1 MGKSIPIL
9 LCLAMLFLV
18 SCSAQE
24 PGCTDPL
31 ANNFDPRASMN
42 DGSCIYNSAAVSPLT
57 TLSLS
62 ELLDETSG
70 LILWDGFLWT
80 HNDDTDT
87 RIYQVDKSQADIIK
101 QFELKGVVNRDWEEI
116 SQDEDYIYLG
126 DFGNNG
132 AGNRK
137 DLHLLR
143 IEKQTLRSGHAIIDT
158 IWFSY
163 SDQLDF
169 DPQPPNQTEFDCEAF
184 IVSYDSIY
192 LFTKQWLSGYTS
204 VYSLPKV
211 PGRYLAERID
221 HYDIQG
227 LVTGASYL
235 DSLNLLALCGYN
247 IMLQPFIFLLYDFQ
261 DFRFFSGNKRKLS
274 VNLPFHQV
282 EGLATNDG
290 LIYFLSNEA
299 IVFQEAVNIEQA
311 LHLFDLNPYL
321 QGYVNGS
328 E

>member
-1 MGKSIPIL
+1 MSKSIPIF
-9 LCLAMLFLV
+9 LCLAMLFLT

-31 ANNFDPRASMN
+31 ANNFNPRASIN
-42 DGSCIYNSAAVSPLT
+42 DGSCIYNSATVSPVT
-57 TLSLS
+57 TFPLN

-80 HNDDTDT
+80 HNDDSDT
-87 RIYQVDKSQADIIK
+87 RIYQVDASQAKIVA
-101 QFELKGVVNRDWEEI
+101 QYQLEGVVNRDWEEI
-116 SQDEDYIYLG
+116 SQDGDYIYLG
-126 DFGNNG
+126 DFGNN
-132 AGNRK
+132 ASGNRS

-143 IEKQTLRSGHAIIDT
+143 IEKQSFRYGKAIIDT

-169 DPQPPNQTEFDCEAF
+169 NPRRPNQTEFDCEAF
-184 IVSYDSIY
+184 IVSHDSIY
-192 LFTKQWLSGYTS
+192 LFTKQWSSGQTS

-211 PGRYLAERID
+211 PGRYLAKRID
-221 HYDIQG
+221 QYDIQG
-227 LVTGASYL
+227 LVTGATYM

-247 IMLQPFIFLLYDFQ
+247 ILLQPFIFLLYDFQ

-282 EGLATNDG
+282 EGIATDDG

-299 IVFQEAVNIEQA
+299 IIFQETVNNQQA
-311 LHLFDLNPYL
+311 LHLFDLNPFLQEYL
-321 QGYVNGS
+321 ND
-328 E
+328 EE

>member
-1 MGKSIPIL
+1 MGKSTPIL

-31 ANNFDPRASMN
+31 ANNFDPRASIN

-57 TLSLS
+57 TLSLN
-62 ELLDETSG
+62 ELLNETSG

-87 RIYQVDKSQADIIK
+87 RIYQLDKNQANIIK
-101 QFELKGVVNRDWEEI
+101 QYELKGVVNRDWEEI
-116 SQDEDYIYLG
+116 SQDENYIYLG

-132 AGNRK
+132 SGNRE

-143 IEKQTLRSGHAIIDT
+143 IEKHSLPSGNAIIDT

-169 DPQPPNQTEFDCEAF
+169 AAQPPNQTEFDCEAF

-192 LFTKQWLSGYTS
+192 LFTKQWLSGQTS

-211 PGRYLAERID
+211 PGRHLAKSID

-227 LVTGASYL
+227 LVTGATYM

-247 IMLQPFIFLLYDFQ
+247 SLLQPFIFLLYDFE

-282 EGLATNDG
+282 EGLATDDG

-299 IVFQEAVNIEQA
+299 IVFQEAVNIQQA
-311 LHLFDLNPYL
+311 LHLFDLNPFL
-321 QGYVNGS
+321 QTYVN
-328 E
+328 ERE